1 MDKIIVAKN
10 KYTGSSAQKTRLVA
24 ALVKKM
30 NALDASEMLNFV
42 NKVAGKHVKKAIDSA
57 IANGKT
63 LGYSQN
69 KLFIDR
75 ILVDE
80 APTMKRGRIASR
92 RGPRTILKRTSH
104 ITVYL
109 TQKDGSQN

>member
-10 KYTGSSAQKTRLVA
+10 RYTGSSAQKTRLVA
-24 ALVKKM
+24 DMVRKM

-42 NKVAGKHVKKAIDSA
+42 NKVAGKNVKKTIDTA
-57 IANGKT
+57 LANAKT

-69 KLFIDR
+69 KLIIDR
-75 ILVDE
+75 IMVDE

-109 TQKDGSQN
+109 TQKDGTQN